1 MNKKGVFKMY
11 TFGNIIR
18 QLRKQQDLTQYDLA
32 KGICSQSMLSRIENN
47 EQIPNIVILQK
58 VCEKL
63 DIEVQQLMHKERCIR
78 DNSFSFICKLKTLFF
93 SRKYQELLD
102 LLETCHIKNAKLE
115 DEEKQMLYYLYAQSL
130 YYLGED
136 NFKIL
141 EILEQAESY
150 CKEDRKH
157 SLMMI
162 QILSFKG
169 KVNVSADNNKA
180 VKVILKE
187 VLEMIQKYA
196 RQSSNRIWV
205 QLYYEIS
212 NMYLYLNDTEK
223 ALYYSKFGINLSLK
237 NGTFYYLKDLLLLQ
251 GIIFSDLG
259 NLDVATDI
267 IAITESLKKIPLYE
281 EK

>member
-1 MNKKGVFKMY
+1 MY

-18 QLRKQQDLTQYDLA
+18 QLRKKQHLTQYDLA

-47 EQIPNIVILQK
+47 EQIPNIVILQQ

-63 DIEVQQLMHKERCIR
+63 DIEVQQLINEERHIR
-78 DNSFSFICKLKTLFF
+78 DDSFSFICKLKTLFF
-93 SRKYQELLD
+93 SRKYQELLN
-102 LLETCHIKNAKLE
+102 LIETCPINRNKLE
-115 DEEKQMLYYLYAQSL
+115 GQEKQMFYYLYAQSL

-141 EILEQAESY
+141 EILERAESY
-150 CKEDRKH
+150 RKDGGAT
-157 SLMMI
+157 SLLMI

-180 VKVILKE
+180 VKMILKE
-187 VLEMIQKYA
+187 VLKMIQEYTH
-196 RQSSNRIWV
+196 RSSSRIWV

-212 NMYLYLNDTEK
+212 NMYLYLNDTKK
-223 ALYYSKFGINLSLK
+223 ALHYSKFGINLSLE
-237 NGTFYYLKDLLLLQ
+237 NGTFYYLRDLLLLQ
-251 GIIFSDLG
+251 GIILSDLG

-267 IAITESLKKIPLYE
+267 IAITESLKKISLYE